1 MKKSLLALAA
11 SVLTMAGIS
20 AASAATLNFNEWSG
34 LYPDGLDHS
43 AASYSQTVGG
53 LTMTVTATGNA
64 SDKVAYRPNAGLGVL
79 CTSGCFLDS
88 PEMGSDLIKGEG
100 REVLTFTFSQA
111 VNLQKIGFY
120 LFDNNIDKARLSY
133 GASSIDINSAPTDNS
148 GKPVVGFSQYSVGG
162 APLVTSFSVA
172 ARGSVTSF
180 RISDIT
186 VNTVPVPAAAWLMG
200 SGLLGLAGVARRRR
214 AGSSGLLI

>member
-1 MKKSLLALAA
+1 MKAKLIATALAL
-11 SVLTMAGIS
+11 SIS
-20 AASAATLNFNEWSG
+20 GAASAATINYNLWSG
-34 LYPDGLDHS
+34 LPLS
-43 AASYSQTVGG
+43 NNAKVASIVTTVGG
-53 LTMTVTATGNA
+53 VQLTVTATGNS
-64 SDKVAYRPNAGLGVL
+64 SDKVAYRTNAGLGVS

-111 VNLQKIGFY
+111 VHLDKIGLY
-120 LFDNNIDKARLSY
+120 LFENNTDKARLTY
-133 GASSIDINSAPTDNS
+133 ASTNIDINSAPANNV

-162 APLVTSFSVA
+162 SPLVTSFKVA

-186 VNTVPVPAAAWLMG
+186 ISTVPAPVVPVPGAAWLMG
-200 SGLLGLAGVARRRR
+200 SALVGLGGVARRRQQK
-214 AGSSGLLI
+214 AKAAA